1 MTNKTHLGR
10 TVLISG
16 ASSGVGAHVSRLLAA
31 AGAKVVLG
39 ARRADRLASLVASIE
54 EAGGRALA
62 VSLDVADEASVS
74 EAYHSGSDRFGPID
88 TVVASAGV
96 AVVAPAISF
105 RTEDFDEIMRVNL
118 RGAFLLAREGARRMV
133 DADVS
138 QGRIVFVASIG
149 GHAVLPGL
157 AAYSASK
164 AGLIML
170 GRSLAA
176 DWARHGIT
184 VNTICPG
191 YMETEMN
198 QDWFTTQ
205 GGRRQIDGFRRKRL
219 MPLQAL
225 DPGMLYLTSDAGAY
239 TTGATLT
246 VDDAQ
251 SI

>member
-1 MTNKTHLGR
+1 MASETHVGR

-16 ASSGVGAHVSRLLAA
+16 ASSGVGAHVSRLLAG
-31 AGAKVVLG
+31 AGANVVLG
-39 ARRADRLASLVASIE
+39 ARRVERLTSVVASISD
-54 EAGGRALA
+54 AGGRAFA
-62 VSLDVADEASVS
+62 ASLDVADERSVS
-74 EAYHSGSDRFGPID
+74 EAYDAAVARFGPVD
-88 TVVASAGV
+88 TVIANAGV
-96 AVVAPAISF
+96 AIVAPAISF

-133 DADVS
+133 DGNIA
-138 QGRIVFVASIG
+138 QGRIVLVASIG
-149 GHAVLPGL
+149 GHTVLPGL

-198 QDWFTTQ
+198 RDWFLTEA
-205 GGRRQIDGFRRKRL
+205 GRRQIEGFRRKRL
-219 MPLQAL
+219 MPVQAL
-225 DPGMLYLTSDAGAY
+225 DPSLLYLTSEAGAY